1 MVCMK
6 AIGKALGTILLTY
19 SAHYCITK
27 IYNYVCVPDGIQGF
41 LYGLIST
48 GSPICQMGIQAISST
63 QTSYSSMILMGVSRG
78 LIDFVAPDY
87 TAQKTI

>member
-1 MVCMK
+1 MK

-41 LYGLIST
+41 LYGIIST
-48 GSPICQMGIQAISST
+48 GSPICQMGIQAITST

-78 LIDFVAPDY
+78 LIDFIAPDY
-87 TAQKTI
+87 TSQKTI

>member
-1 MVCMK
+1 MK

-48 GSPICQMGIQAISST
+48 GSPICQMGIQAITST

-87 TAQKTI
+87 TTQKTI